1 MNHPH
6 PSAKQPAESPIKN
19 RILNLVCAPAYTG
32 IMAKSDLQKIGQSFA
47 IAGIATASLWV
58 VHLLMWYLDVDKADW
73 GLLPRSLPGLRGIL
87 TSPFVH
93 EDLSHLFSN
102 SGPIFF
108 FLAGILY
115 FYREA
120 ALRAVLWTFAMTGIW
135 VWVAARGVPTI
146 GASGLVYGF
155 GAFLFFSGVFR
166 RDARSMALSLV
177 IAFFYGGM
185 VWGVLPGEQG
195 VSWESHLFGAI
206 AGVVTA
212 FFYRKVGVEPPK
224 RYSWDNEPEHDPRD
238 ATALWNYQQNW
249 AGSQHVIIPEGLPDE
264 DPRE

>member
-1 MNHPH
+1 
-6 PSAKQPAESPIKN
+6 
-19 RILNLVCAPAYTG
+19 
-32 IMAKSDLQKIGQSFA
+32 MAKTDVQKIKQSFA
-47 IAGIATASLWV
+47 IAGIATASLWI
-58 VHLLMWYLDVDKADW
+58 VHLLLWWLQADKSAL
-73 GLLPRSLPGLRGIL
+73 GLLPRSIAGLRGIL

-93 EDLSHLFSN
+93 EDLNHLFSN

-115 FYREA
+115 FFREA
-120 ALRAVLWTFAMTGIW
+120 ALRAVLWIFVMTGIW

-195 VSWESHLFGAI
+195 VSWESHLFGAL

-212 FFYRKVGVEPPK
+212 FFYRNVGVEPPK
-224 RYSWDNEPEHDPRD
+224 RYSWDNEPDEDPRD
-238 ATALWNYQQNW
+238 AQAVWNYQQNW
-249 AGSQHVIIPEGLPDE
+249 PGAKHMIVPEGMPDE
-264 DPRE
+264 EKPQ

>member
-1 MNHPH
+1 
-6 PSAKQPAESPIKN
+6 
-19 RILNLVCAPAYTG
+19 
-32 IMAKSDLQKIGQSFA
+32 MAKSDLQKIGQSFA
-47 IAGIATASLWV
+47 IAGAATASLWI
-58 VHLLMWYLDVDKADW
+58 VHLLLWWLAIPKANL
-73 GLLPRSLPGLRGIL
+73 GLLPRAVSGLPGIL

-93 EDLSHLFSN
+93 ENFSHLFSN

-115 FYREA
+115 FYRVV
-120 ALRAVLWTFAMTGIW
+120 ALRSVVWIFLMTGIW

-195 VSWESHLFGAI
+195 VSWESHLFGAL

-212 FFYRKVGVEPPK
+212 FFFRGIGVEPPK
-224 RYSWDNEPEHDPRD
+224 RYSWDHEPEDDSRD
-238 ATALWNYQQNW
+238 SQAVWNYQQNW
-249 AGSQHVIIPEGLPDE
+249 PGAKHVIIPEGLPDE
-264 DPRE
+264 ETPA